1 MVWRISVLGC
11 DTVLLAEKFQAFQRI
26 IVAVK
31 YQRLLAQ

>member
-1 MVWRISVLGC
+1 MVWRISGLGC
-11 DTVLLAEKFQAFQRI
+11 ETMLLAEKFQAFQRI